1 MKKPRSGV
9 YQPLRTRSARGIVLI
24 DALVA
29 VLIFSIGIIGL
40 VSLQGSAIDMT
51 SASNYRINAAM
62 LTDQVIAQ
70 MWATPDFTQLATLF
84 AGQGGKDGKG
94 TGGTGYTNWL
104 NTLDCSST
112 SRVFNCL
119 PGVNANPPTIVVSP
133 QTISSSGT
141 VQYQVTVTLQ
151 WQAPGDNSAHTYA
164 STTAI
169 GN

>member
-1 MKKPRSGV
+1 MKKLHLPARAS
-9 YQPLRTRSARGIVLI
+9 RTQGIVLI

-29 VLIFSIGIIGL
+29 ILIFSVGIMGL

-51 SASNYRINAAM
+51 SASSYRINAAM

-70 MWATPDFTQLATLF
+70 MWATPDFTQLSTLF
-84 AGQGGKDGKG
+84 AGTAGKDGKG
-94 TGGTGYTNWL
+94 TGGTAYTSWF
-104 NTLDCSST
+104 NTLDCTASAKLP
-112 SRVFNCL
+112 NCL
-119 PGVNANPPTIVVSP
+119 PGVNSNPPTIVVTP

-141 VQYQVTVTLQ
+141 VQYQVAVTLR
-151 WQAPGDNSAHTYA
+151 WQAPSDSSAHTYV

>member
-1 MKKPRSGV
+1 MKKLPT
-9 YQPLRTRSARGIVLI
+9 PARAQTTQGIVLI

-29 VLIFSIGIIGL
+29 ILIFSIGIMGL

-51 SASNYRINAAM
+51 GASNYRVNAAM

-70 MWATPDFTQLATLF
+70 MWATPDFTQLSTLF
-84 AGQGGKDGKG
+84 AGTAGKDGKG
-94 TGGTGYTNWL
+94 TGGTAYTNWF
-104 NTLDCSST
+104 NTLDCTASAKLP
-112 SRVFNCL
+112 NCL
-119 PGVNANPPTIVVSP
+119 PGVNSNPPTIVVTP
-133 QTISSSGT
+133 QTIASSGT

-151 WQAPGDNSAHTYA
+151 WQAPSDSSAHTYV